1 LRNGYGHVFIGRV
14 LADGDGDRGRA
25 GEAEE
30 ERKRPLAEQ
39 KCVRA
44 FLLTWQ

>member
-1 LRNGYGHVFIGRV
+1 

-25 GEAEE
+25 GEE